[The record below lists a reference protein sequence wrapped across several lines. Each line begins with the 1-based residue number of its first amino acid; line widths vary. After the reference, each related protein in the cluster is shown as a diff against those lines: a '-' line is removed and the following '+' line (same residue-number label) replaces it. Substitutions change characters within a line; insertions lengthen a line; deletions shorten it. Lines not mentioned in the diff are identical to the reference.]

1 MNEEII
7 EYRVA
12 IICPVPREYQ
22 ICKNKLGL
30 INETIVNNKK
40 LSRLTKNKILVT
52 AVSAGIG
59 KINCAAATQ
68 RMISELRC
76 DILIDSGSAGAL
88 DENHSCGDIVFAV
101 NSYEHDILHEP
112 GFNNLKKELSS
123 STIMK
128 SILVNE
134 KKLSLFNDFRLHVR
148 EKNGCD
154 IFTGDCASGEK
165 NVNSQILKETLKKN
179 FKSIICNWET
189 SAVLK
194 TATLCRIPCL
204 SIRSISDGAD
214 ENMMADYKKNAGGAL
229 EKLYETIAIFI
240 YDGWMKKII
249 EAL

>member
-7 EYRVA
+7 EYRAA

-22 ICKNKLGL
+22 ICKSRLGL
-30 INETIVNNKK
+30 INETIINNKK
-40 LSRLTKNKILVT
+40 IARLTKNKILVT

-59 KINCAAATQ
+59 KINCAAAAQ

-88 DENHSCGDIVFAV
+88 DEKCSCGDIVFAV

-128 SILVNE
+128 SVLVNE
-134 KKLSLFNDFRLHVR
+134 KKLSLFNDFKLHVR

-154 IFTGDCASGEK
+154 IFIGDCASGEK
-165 NVNSQILKETLKKN
+165 NVNSKIMKETLKTKFN
-179 FKSIICNWET
+179 SIICNWET

-194 TATLCRIPCL
+194 TANLCGVHCL
-204 SIRSISDGAD
+204 SIRSVSDGAD
-214 ENMMADYKKNAGGAL
+214 ENMMSDYKKNANGSL
-229 EKLYETIAIFI
+229 EKLYNAMAIFI
-240 YDGWMKKII
+240 YDGWMRKII

>member
-30 INETIVNNKK
+30 INETIENNKK

-59 KINCAAATQ
+59 KINCAAAAQ

-88 DENHSCGDIVFAV
+88 DENYSCGNIVFAV
-101 NSYEHDILHEP
+101 NSYEHDILSEP
-112 GFNNLKKELSS
+112 GLNGLKKEMSS

-128 SILVNE
+128 NVLINE
-134 KKLSLFNDFRLHVR
+134 KKLSLFNDFKLHTR
-148 EKNGCD
+148 EKNGCY

-165 NVNSQILKETLKKN
+165 NVDSQKMKETLKKN

-194 TATLCRIPCL
+194 TANLCRIPCL
-204 SIRSISDGAD
+204 SIRSISDSAD
-214 ENMMADYKKNAGGAL
+214 ENMMADYKKNAGSSL

>member
-1 MNEEII
+1 MNEDII
-7 EYRVA
+7 EYRAA

-22 ICKNKLGL
+22 ICKSKLGL
-30 INETIVNNKK
+30 INETVKNKKK
-40 LSRLTKNKILVT
+40 LSMLTKNKILVA

-59 KINCAAATQ
+59 KINCAAAAQ

-76 DILIDSGSAGAL
+76 DIIIDSGSAGAL
-88 DENHSCGDIVFAV
+88 DEKCSCGDIVFAV

-128 SILVNE
+128 SVLAKEKSRSIFNE
-134 KKLSLFNDFRLHVR
+134 FSRLIN
-148 EKNGCD
+148 EKNGCEV
-154 IFTGDCASGEK
+154 FAGDCASGEK
-165 NVNSQILKETLKKN
+165 NVNSKKMKETLKTKFN
-179 FKSIICNWET
+179 GIICNWET

-194 TATLCRIPCL
+194 TANLCGVPCL
-204 SIRSISDGAD
+204 SIRTISDSAD
-214 ENMMADYKKNAGGAL
+214 ENMMSDYKKNANGSL
-229 EKLYETIAIFI
+229 EKLYEAIAIFI